1 MVAVPPIVTPAH
13 TQTATNHYTL
23 TYPDHAPRATD
34 PHYKAFNAYRAAH
47 VDTAVCFVGQHVGF
61 DECTDALGKP
71 MLNQPSAGGHGLELH
86 HKILEFSLLNSV
98 DIKALMQDYPFLID
112 SAAID
117 AWAETENNLEFI
129 CARHHRGSGGIHH
142 AAFADFEAS
151 IYVRGLIVPSGSPL
165 G

>member
-1 MVAVPPIVTPAH
+1 
-13 TQTATNHYTL
+13 
-23 TYPDHAPRATD
+23 
-34 PHYKAFNAYRAAH
+34 
-47 VDTAVCFVGQHVGF
+47 
-61 DECTDALGKP
+61 ECSDALGKP
-71 MLNQPSAGGHGLELH
+71 MVTQPSPGGHGLELH

-117 AWAETENNLEFI
+117 AWAETESNLMFI

-142 AAFADFEAS
+142 AAFVDFEAS
-151 IYVRGLIVPSGSPL
+151 IYVRGLIVPSGTPL